1 MQQPNVS
8 GPGPEVSVV
17 IPTRNRW
24 RLLEARGLAS
34 ALCQQDVS
42 LEVVVVD
49 DGSTDETP
57 RRLASLNDDRVRTI
71 RNERGTGVARARNS
85 GMAAARG
92 EWIAFLDDDDI
103 WAPRKL
109 RLQLDAAAQA
119 SADFVYGGVAHLD
132 DELRVLATFAPPA
145 PDRGHQALIA
155 GISLPAGA
163 SNVLARRRC
172 STKSAASIPNC
183 AASKTT
189 STGCGWPRWR
199 RPPRWATCSWAT
211 SGTRGPRTSRTP
223 PEWCHRFARTRD
235 GPQRKPTSAP
245 CSAWRAATCT
255 GSRGSIAVRGI
266 AGAQQRCT
274 CAPRC
279 RRVGRTTS
287 CWVSSRSSASGGS
300 G

>member
-109 RLQLDAAAQA
+109 RLQLDAAAQT
-119 SADFVYGGVAHLD
+119 SADFVYAGVAHLD

-145 PDRGHQALIA
+145 PDRVHQALIA

-163 SNVLARRRC
+163 SNVLARRRVLDEVGGFDPELRC
-172 STKSAASIPNC
+172 LEDHEYWLRLAAVAPAASLGDVLVGYVQHAG
-183 AASKTT
+183 AAHLTDTAGVVSSFRTYA
-189 STGCGWPRWR
+189 R
-199 RPPRWATCSWAT
+199 RPAAQTDLGAVQRMESRYLHWIAGQHRRSGHRRRATAVYM
-211 SGTRGPRTSRTP
+211 
-223 PEWCHRFARTRD
+223 
-235 GPQRKPTSAP
+235 
-245 CSAWRAATCT
+245 RAAL
-255 GSRGSIAVRGI
+255 
-266 AGAQQRCT
+266 
-274 CAPRC
+274 
-279 RRVGRTTS
+279 
-287 CWVSSRSSASGGS
+287 SSRRPHYVLLGLEQIVR
-300 G
+300 